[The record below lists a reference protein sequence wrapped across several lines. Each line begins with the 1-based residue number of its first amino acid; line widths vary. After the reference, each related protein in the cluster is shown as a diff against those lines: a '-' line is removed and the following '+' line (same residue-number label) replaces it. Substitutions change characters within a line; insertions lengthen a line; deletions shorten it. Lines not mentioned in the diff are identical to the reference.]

1 VERAIEIIKEEL
13 DRANEKMHPDFPS
26 RIYFNDFNAAS
37 LNILVIYWFAPPAYW
52 DFLEFSQSFNLALL
66 RRFNEEGIEF
76 AFPTQTLYLA
86 GDPNRPLS
94 LTGENA

>member
-1 VERAIEIIKEEL
+1 
-13 DRANEKMHPDFPS
+13 MHPDFPS